1 MLIVLTNAR
10 NGLPALLEIL
20 TSNADNFT
28 SVLNADHFRTTDV
41 ALQLPVF
48 SIEGATIPLKGVLS
62 NLGLGSIFKDG
73 AADLSEMNGGRDVYI
88 SSVHHKALID
98 VSLCN

>member
-1 MLIVLTNAR
+1 M
-10 NGLPALLEIL
+10 
-20 TSNADNFT
+20 
-28 SVLNADHFRTTDV
+28 LNADHFHTTDV
-41 ALQLPVF
+41 VLQLPVF
-48 SIEGATIPLKGVLS
+48 SIKGDIIPLRDVLS
-62 NLGLGSIFKDG
+62 NLGLGSIFSSG